1 MKKCRIILRSVKED
15 GNPQKSG
22 NYLAFTE
29 NGEYVI
35 QYSVVHS
42 AWNVNDRMTEEAA
55 KRFRMDTVTAWA
67 YIGNIAQEL
76 RYDRHHAMP

>member
-1 MKKCRIILRSVKED
+1 MKKCRIVLRSVTED
-15 GNPQKSG
+15 GNPKKSG

-35 QYSVVHS
+35 QYSSVHM
-42 AWNVNDRMTEEAA
+42 AWNVNDRMTEEDA

-76 RYDRHHAMP
+76 RHG

>member
-1 MKKCRIILRSVKED
+1 MKKCRIIIRSVKDD

-35 QYSVVHS
+35 HYSSIHM
-42 AWNVNDRMTEEAA
+42 AWNVNDRMTEEEA
-55 KRFRMDTVTAWA
+55 KRFRMDTVIAWS
-67 YIGNIAQEL
+67 YIGNIAKEL
-76 RYDRHHAMP
+76 RNEQHHDMP

>member
-1 MKKCRIILRSVKED
+1 MKKCRIILRSVTED

-35 QYSVVHS
+35 QYSSVHS
-42 AWNVNDRMTEEAA
+42 AWNVFDSMKEEDA

-67 YIGNIAQEL
+67 YIENIAQEL
-76 RYDRHHAMP
+76 RHG

>member
-15 GNPQKSG
+15 GNPKKSG

-29 NGEYVI
+29 NGEYI
-35 QYSVVHS
+35 LQYSVVHS

-67 YIGNIAQEL
+67 YIENIAQEL
-76 RYDRHHAMP
+76 RHG

>member
-1 MKKCRIILRSVKED
+1 MKKRRIILRSVNED

-35 QYSVVHS
+35 QYSYVHS
-42 AWNVNDRMTEEAA
+42 AWNVNDRMTEEEAN
-55 KRFRMDTVTAWA
+55 RFRMDTVIAWA
-67 YIGNIAQEL
+67 YIGNIAKEI
-76 RYDRHHAMP
+76 RHG

>member
-1 MKKCRIILRSVKED
+1 MKKYRIILRSVKED

-35 QYSVVHS
+35 QYSSVHS
-42 AWNVNDRMTEEAA
+42 AWNVSDVMTDKEAN
-55 KRFRMDTVTAWA
+55 RFRLDTVIAWA
-67 YIGNIAQEL
+67 YIGNIAKEI
-76 RYDRHHAMP
+76 RHG

>member
-29 NGEYVI
+29 NGEYI
-35 QYSVVHS
+35 LQYSVVHS

-55 KRFRMDTVTAWA
+55 NRFRFDTVIAWA
-67 YIGNIAQEL
+67 YIENIAKEF
-76 RYDRHHAMP
+76 RNERHHDMP

>member
-29 NGEYVI
+29 NGEYI
-35 QYSVVHS
+35 LQYSVVHR
-42 AWNVNDRMTEEAA
+42 AWNVSDEMTDKEAN
-55 KRFRMDTVTAWA
+55 RFLMDTVIAWA
-67 YIGNIAQEL
+67 YISNIAKEF
-76 RYDRHHAMP
+76 RNERHHDMP